1 MQYIEL
7 HKYNQET
14 KTFFWRFIIDLAES
28 KLPKNL
34 AQNMPEAMR
43 AVIYFMA

>member
-14 KTFFWRFIIDLAES
+14 KPFFWPFIIDLSES
-28 KLPKNL
+28 KWPKDL

-43 AVIYFMA
+43 AVIYL